1 LQWINYFEK
10 KIMKKILLTG
20 GLGYIGSHFV
30 ENFSNIF
37 KFSVLDTNYF
47 HHKYEENQLFEL
59 TRIKDIRD
67 ILQEDINN
75 TDFIVHMG
83 ELSNDPLGDL
93 NKELTSS
100 INHIGTKNLLELANN
115 TKVEKFIYMSSASV
129 YGFSQEIMKETSKL
143 NPLTEYSKTK
153 VKNEEYILNNEF
165 SFNTTILR
173 NSTAFG
179 FSNNLRLDLVVN
191 DLTYGAYV
199 NKEINLLS
207 DGTPKRP
214 IVHIA
219 DICRTIDMILNDERN
234 MDKEIFNVGSDTMNF
249 SIKEIAEIIGE
260 CLDLDLITFGKH
272 DADQRSYELDF
283 NKLKNYYPSFNI
295 KFNLHKGIEDLIF
308 NFKKYEISGN
318 EKRIS
323 VLNKLI
329 NEKKID
335 TNLYW
340 T

>member
-1 LQWINYFEK
+1 
-10 KIMKKILLTG
+10 MKKILLTG
-20 GLGYIGSHFV
+20 GLGYIGSYFV

-47 HHKYEENQLFEL
+47 HHKYKENQLYEF
-59 TRIKDIRD
+59 TKIKDIRD
-67 ILQEDINN
+67 ILQEDLNSI
-75 TDFIVHMG
+75 DFIVHMG

-93 NKELTSS
+93 NKELTNC

-260 CLDLDLITFGKH
+260 SLDLDLITFGKH

-283 NKLKNYYPSFNI
+283 SKLKNYYPSFDI
-295 KFNLHKGIEDLIF
+295 KFNLKKGIEDLIF

-329 NEKKID
+329 NEKKVD
-335 TNLYW
+335 SNLYW

>member
-1 LQWINYFEK
+1 MRYNLNGEN

-20 GLGYIGSHFV
+20 GLGYIGSYFV
-30 ENFSNIF
+30 DNYSNIF
-37 KFSVLDTNYF
+37 EFSVLDTNYF
-47 HHKYEENQLFEL
+47 QYKYNENQLFESVK
-59 TRIKDIRD
+59 IKDIRD
-67 ILQEDINN
+67 VLKEDINN
-75 TDFIVHMG
+75 VDFIVHMG

-93 NKELTSS
+93 DKDLTNS
-100 INHIGTKNLLELANN
+100 INHLGTKNLLELANN
-115 TKVEKFIYMSSASV
+115 TNVQKFIYMSSASV
-129 YGFSQEIMKETSKL
+129 YGFSQEVMKETSKL
-143 NPLTEYSKTK
+143 NPLTEYSKIK
-153 VKNEEYILNNEF
+153 VKNEKYIIDNKF

-191 DLTYGAYV
+191 DLTYGAYTK
-199 NKEINLLS
+199 NEINLLS

-219 DICRTIDMILNDERN
+219 DICRTIDMILKDERS

-249 SIKEIAEIIGE
+249 SVKEIAEIIGE
-260 CLDLDLITFGKH
+260 CLKLDTITFGKH
-272 DADQRSYELDF
+272 DADQRSYEVDF
-283 NKLKNYYPSFNI
+283 SKLNKYFPSFNI
-295 KFNLHKGIEDLIF
+295 EFNLHKGIEDLIY
-308 NFKKYEISGN
+308 NFKKYQISGS
-318 EKRIS
+318 EKRIN

-335 TNLYW
+335 QNLYW